1 MCFPFTLVS
10 ETTVDDEMDVA
21 GNDIGW
27 SEQFRMAVSMLP
39 SINEDGIQIP
49 LSNMDYALHGLTF
62 FWKLLCAFLPPRKY
76 LGAYPTFF
84 LSLVFIGVLT
94 LLVEEFANQLGCVA
108 GLKTAVTGI
117 TLVAIGTSLPDAFAS
132 RTAARL
138 DESAD
143 NSIGNITGSNSV
155 NVFLGLGLP
164 WLIGAI
170 NAKLNGQHFCVAT
183 DGVFEAT
190 VLFLCTAIICLGL
203 LILRRRVRYM
213 LHVSEKYLSAAAQ
226 TFIPHSAQK
235 GKVDLKLH
243 SVDFRNHT
251 AVTLA
256 CKCYTVLKN

>member
-1 MCFPFTLVS
+1 
-10 ETTVDDEMDVA
+10 
-21 GNDIGW
+21 
-27 SEQFRMAVSMLP
+27 MLP
-39 SINEDGIQIP
+39 SINEDGIQVP

-170 NAKLNGQHFCVAT
+170 NAKLNGQVFCVAT

-190 VLFLCTAIICLGL
+190 VLFLCTAILCLGL
-203 LILRRRVRYM
+203 LILRRRLYSGELGGPCWSKWSTGLFIILLWFGYILVMSLRAYGHIKWDTILPPSHC
-213 LHVSEKYLSAAAQ
+213 LH
-226 TFIPHSAQK
+226 QK
-235 GKVDLKLH
+235 
-243 SVDFRNHT
+243 S
-251 AVTLA
+251 
-256 CKCYTVLKN
+256 TVGMS

>member
-1 MCFPFTLVS
+1 MVQDWEYLIGFPVS
-10 ETTVDDEMDVA
+10 A
-21 GNDIGW
+21 GV
-27 SEQFRMAVSMLP
+27 SMAVSMLP
-39 SINEDGIQIP
+39 NVNEDGIQVP
-49 LSNMDYALHGLTF
+49 LSNVDYALHGLTF

-84 LSLVFIGVLT
+84 LSLVIIGLLT
-94 LLVEEFANQLGCVA
+94 FLVEEVSNSRSFFIFQFANQLGCVA

-155 NVFLGLGLP
+155 DVFLGLGLP

-170 NAKLNGQHFCVAT
+170 NAKINGQDFCVAT

-190 VLFLCTAIICLGL
+190 VLFLCTAILCLGL
-203 LILRRRVRYM
+203 LILRRRVS
-213 LHVSEKYLSAAAQ
+213 HIC
-226 TFIPHSAQK
+226 F
-235 GKVDLKLH
+235 
-243 SVDFRNHT
+243 
-251 AVTLA
+251 
-256 CKCYTVLKN
+256 